1 MVKLTPKERI
11 EKVVCWAR
19 LSTNA
24 FALQIGLSSPQSLYQ
39 IKVGKHNISRSI
51 AERICTRYP
60 EIDFGWLFAGEGEM
74 LRPLEKPIPYYTTD
88 CTEIV
93 LYKTLPAPT
102 SYVTMA
108 GCGDCDFVAPFGS
121 RSMEPS
127 IRQGSL
133 LFCKRCELDE
143 VAIGM
148 LVLATNGRVA
158 QVRKVATLSATE
170 LILEA
175 DAPQTIPTRFDTT
188 QIEKLYIVKAL
199 LEWKNI

>member
-1 MVKLTPKERI
+1 MCSFALRPNKTNYPTMVKLTPKERI
-11 EKVVCWAR
+11 EKVVCWAG

-51 AERICTRYP
+51 AERICARYP

-93 LYKTLPAPT
+93 LCKTLPAPT

-127 IRQGSL
+127 IMQGSL
-133 LFCKRCELDE
+133 LFCKRCELLQNDL
-143 VAIGM
+143 VA
-148 LVLATNGRVA
+148 VY
-158 QVRKVATLSATE
+158 RKFCRCDSR
-170 LILEA
+170 ILMVSFKIWLLRK
-175 DAPQTIPTRFDTT
+175 QSRFG
-188 QIEKLYIVKAL
+188 LRSV
-199 LEWKNI
+199 